1 MSVQDEII
9 GSRKAT
15 ESVKIADKADSLKEH
30 LRQAINRLSMESG
43 SDTPDFILAEFL
55 VECLTSYD
63 KAVVAREK
71 WHGRACGG
79 LKGPIPIESIPN
91 PPTQWPIELETFGN
105 QQAERLESFQ
115 RGYKAGYADASEDS
129 GKSTEASEACDN
141 ILRSAIESGMSLS
154 VAYGMAYMAA
164 KHLDGS
170 LQ

>member
-15 ESVKIADKADSLKEH
+15 ESVKIADKADSLKDRIRE
-30 LRQAINRLSMESG
+30 AINGLSMESG
-43 SDTPDFILAEFL
+43 GDTPDYILADFL
-55 VECLTSYD
+55 LQCLTSYD
-63 KAVVAREK
+63 RAVVAREK
-71 WHGRACGG
+71 WHGRDCGG
-79 LKGPIPIESIPN
+79 PKEPIPVGGAPN
-91 PPTQWPIELETFGN
+91 PPTEVPTKLETFEN
-105 QQAERLESFQ
+105 PQTENLESFQ

-129 GKSTEASEACDN
+129 GQSTEASEACAN
-141 ILRSAIESGMSLS
+141 ILRSAIENGMSLS